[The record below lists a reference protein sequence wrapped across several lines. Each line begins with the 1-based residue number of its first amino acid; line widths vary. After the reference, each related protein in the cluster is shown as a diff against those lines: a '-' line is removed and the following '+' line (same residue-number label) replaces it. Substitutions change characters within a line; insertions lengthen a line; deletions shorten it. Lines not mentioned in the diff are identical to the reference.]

1 MDLGIRE
8 RVAVVGG
15 GSSGLGLAAARR
27 LAQEGC
33 DLLIWARDEA
43 RVQATAAN
51 LARETG
57 RRVEALAADAAVPG
71 SAATVATAAIERF
84 GHVDILVLNAGGPP
98 AGDPTTTS
106 SRDIEAG
113 LQLLTTTPVELA
125 NRLLPGMREHK
136 WGRVVAVLSWG
147 VREPIPNLT
156 LSNMG
161 RGALAAWLKTA
172 SRWVGADGVTVNG
185 VLPGRFGTPRIRELD
200 EVRASRES
208 RSVEEVQAEARSGV
222 PARRDGDPDELG
234 AVIAFLAS
242 EPAGYINGALVPVD
256 GGMLHSLG

>member
-1 MDLGIRE
+1 MDLGIRG

-43 RVQATAAN
+43 RVRTVAATLAA
-51 LARETG
+51 ETG
-57 RRVEALAADAAVPG
+57 RRVEALAADASSAG
-71 SAATVATAAIERF
+71 SARAVAEAALERF

-98 AGDPTTTS
+98 AGDPTTTTS
-106 SRDIEAG
+106 QDIETG
-113 LQLLTTTPVELA
+113 LQLLTATPVELA
-125 NRLLPGMREHK
+125 NLLLPGMRERH
-136 WGRVVAVLSWG
+136 WGRVVAILSWG

-172 SRWVGADGVTVNG
+172 SRWVAADGVTVNG
-185 VLPGRFGTPRIRELD
+185 VLPGRFSTPRIRELD
-200 EVRASRES
+200 EARASRES
-208 RSVEEVQAEARSGV
+208 RPVAHVQEEARSAV
-222 PARRDGDPDELG
+222 PARRDGEPDELG
-234 AVIAFLAS
+234 ALVAFLAS
-242 EPAGYINGALVPVD
+242 EPAAYINGTLVPVD